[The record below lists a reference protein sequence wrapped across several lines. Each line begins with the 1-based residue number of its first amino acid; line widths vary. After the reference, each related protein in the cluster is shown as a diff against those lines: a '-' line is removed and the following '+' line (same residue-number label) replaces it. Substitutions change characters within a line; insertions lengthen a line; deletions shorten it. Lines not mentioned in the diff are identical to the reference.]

1 MSLLERLGLRRPGS
15 GISYW
20 EERARKLGARAVC
33 NIGHDDSEFN
43 AVTERQLSTLLPL
56 LDQQLCGEEKLAVDF
71 GCGSGRFT
79 LHLADRVKDRVV
91 AVDPVASLIA
101 LAPPHERVEYH
112 LLGDGRI
119 PVSDASADIVWVCLV
134 LGTITDR
141 DALTRSVNEIE
152 RVLAP
157 GGLLFL
163 VENTVPKKNV
173 RHFHFRTQAQYE
185 SLFASVPLQVSGAY
199 EDLGETI
206 TVFAGRR
213 A

>member
-1 MSLLERLGLRRPGS
+1 MSLLERLFLRRPGS

-20 EERARKLGARAVC
+20 EERARTLGARAVC

-43 AVTERQLSTLLPL
+43 AVTERQRATLLPL
-56 LDQQLCGEEKLAVDF
+56 LDQQLRGGEKLAVDF

-79 LHLADRVKDRVV
+79 LHLADRVTDRVV

-101 LAPPHERVEYH
+101 LALPHERVEYH
-112 LLGDGRI
+112 LLREGRI
-119 PVSDASADIVWVCLV
+119 PVSDAAADIVWVCVV

-141 DALTRSVNEIE
+141 DALRRSVNEIE

-163 VENTVPKKNV
+163 VENTAPKTNV

-185 SLFASVPLQVSGAY
+185 SLFANVPLQVGGTY

-206 TVFAGRR
+206 TVFTGRR
-213 A
+213 V

>member
-1 MSLLERLGLRRPGS
+1 MNLLERLGLRRSGS

-43 AVTERQLSTLLPL
+43 AVTERQLSALLPL
-56 LDQQLCGEEKLAVDF
+56 LDQQLCGQEKLAVDF

-79 LHLADRVKDRVV
+79 RHLADRVKDRVV
-91 AVDPVASLIA
+91 AVDPIASLIA
-101 LAPPHERVEYH
+101 LAPRHERVEYH
-112 LLGDGRI
+112 LLCDGRI
-119 PVSDASADIVWVCLV
+119 PVSDAAADIVWVCLV
-134 LGTITDR
+134 LGTITGR
-141 DALTRSVNEIE
+141 DALKHSVNEIE

-163 VENTVPKKNV
+163 VENTAPKKKV

-185 SLFASVPLQVSGAY
+185 SLFANVPLQVRGAY

-206 TVFAGRR
+206 TMFAGRR